1 VIEDMVR
8 SLSVTS
14 FDGKSLP
21 LEETFAGRRS
31 STFGVPTLE
40 GRVVDHC
47 KHHQPEDIFNVFY
60 PLSIIQNFTA
70 KTVLNAQ
77 RGKAR
82 RKNNF

>member
-1 VIEDMVR
+1 MSVECCTTLWRFDDASVIEDMVR

-60 PLSIIQNFTA
+60 PLSMCF
-70 KTVLNAQ
+70 
-77 RGKAR
+77 
-82 RKNNF
+82 